1 MSNISQLLKGV
12 TDWVKTRLTPEC
24 LVLAEKMNRI
34 ERENDLVTY
43 ISCCDRLEHLH
54 KVMEAYP
61 KDMTLE
67 EVEKSL
73 RFQADRFHDL
83 VMGPPPTR

>member
-1 MSNISQLLKGV
+1 MNQILKGV
-12 TDWVKTRLTPEC
+12 TDLVKNRITPDWIAQ
-24 LVLAEKMNRI
+24 VQKSDRI

-73 RFQADRFHDL
+73 RDQAERFHDL
-83 VMGPPPTR
+83 VMGGRQTK

>member
-1 MSNISQLLKGV
+1 MNQILKGV
-12 TDWVKTRLTPEC
+12 TDLVKNRITPDW
-24 LVLAEKMNRI
+24 LAQVQKSDRI

-73 RFQADRFHDL
+73 RAQAERFHDL
-83 VMGPPPTR
+83 VMGGRQTK